1 MLRNFERCLCER
13 GRKGG
18 GCGEVSVGACDGEW
32 RKVLRRSGG
41 PSYDGRLDED
51 ILEGAESLI
60 SSDALCNDSQAR
72 RDGASHVVGG
82 RGWGLKPSEVWSA
95 RDISAFDLCGMK
107 GSGRQCA
114 FEVCIDGI

>member
-60 SSDALCNDSQAR
+60 SLCVTIRRRGGMAQAM
-72 RDGASHVVGG
+72 SSVGEAG
-82 RGWGLKPSEVWSA
+82 G
-95 RDISAFDLCGMK
+95 
-107 GSGRQCA
+107 
-114 FEVCIDGI
+114 